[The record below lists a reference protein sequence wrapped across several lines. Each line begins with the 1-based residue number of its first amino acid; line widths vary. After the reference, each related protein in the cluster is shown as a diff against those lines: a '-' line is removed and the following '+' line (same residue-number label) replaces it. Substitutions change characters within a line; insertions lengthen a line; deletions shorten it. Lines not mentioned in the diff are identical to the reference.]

1 MEMPH
6 LITFSLLIL
15 TSIAIILL
23 TAKEEI
29 KQSKITKTTKNK
41 NSFWMRNK
49 YKTTDGRREVI
60 ILFLFISF
68 IAEILLLHYIA

>member
-1 MEMPH
+1 METPH

-15 TSIAIILL
+15 TSVMIVLL

-41 NSFWMRNK
+41 NNFWMQNK
-49 YKTTDGRREVI
+49 YKTTDGQRELK
-60 ILFLFISF
+60 ILLLFISF
-68 IAEILLLHYIA
+68 VAEILFLHYIA